1 MHTGGKKKA
10 QEKEKLVV
18 TAYSLEHITFHT
30 KLLAKVEQGEKREPQ
45 KFITNLNI
53 HKRSVETLV
62 LNVHQAFNSSPLG

>member
-1 MHTGGKKKA
+1 MYSAYRWKKESSEKV
-10 QEKEKLVV
+10 QVKEKLFV

-53 HKRSVETLV
+53 HKKSL
-62 LNVHQAFNSSPLG
+62 SKP